1 MSPLLFTF
9 APLTGQKELPSMHRR
24 ILDASHFI
32 TRLNNGH
39 FRGVSACR
47 VHGSIFFNLIVVP
60 SIGACP
66 QFYELNRN
74 LQFQSLSGL
83 LID

>member
-9 APLTGQKELPSMHRR
+9 APLTGQKELPGMHRR

-39 FRGVSACR
+39 FRGISACR
-47 VHGSIFFNLIVVP
+47 VHGFNLIVVP

-74 LQFQSLSGL
+74 LQFQSLSGF